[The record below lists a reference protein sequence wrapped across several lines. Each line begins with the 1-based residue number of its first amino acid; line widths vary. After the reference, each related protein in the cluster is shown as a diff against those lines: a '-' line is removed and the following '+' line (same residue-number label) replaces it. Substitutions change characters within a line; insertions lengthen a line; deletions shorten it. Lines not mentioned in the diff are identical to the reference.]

1 MNERAKKVIL
11 IVDDDLALLEALEL
25 MLRGKYE
32 VVKVTNGKE
41 AVKTYRNIRPD
52 LVLTD
57 IVMPEM
63 DGIETTKE
71 ILKIDPNAK
80 IVGIT
85 AYSQSRGKDLINAGA
100 KEIIEKPFTRRR
112 LIEVVER
119 YLQKVPE

>member
-1 MNERAKKVIL
+1 MNEIAKKVIL

-25 MLRGKYE
+25 MLRGNYE

-112 LIEVVER
+112 LIEVIEK

>member
-1 MNERAKKVIL
+1 MDEREKKIIL

-25 MLRGKYE
+25 MLQGKYE
-32 VVKVTNGKE
+32 VLKAINGKE
-41 AVKTYRNIRPD
+41 AVRIYRNIRPD

-71 ILKIDPNAK
+71 ILKIDPNAR
-80 IVGIT
+80 IVGVT

-100 KEIIEKPFTRRR
+100 REIVEKPFTRKK
-112 LIEVVER
+112 LIEVIEKH
-119 YLQKVPE
+119 LQKDME